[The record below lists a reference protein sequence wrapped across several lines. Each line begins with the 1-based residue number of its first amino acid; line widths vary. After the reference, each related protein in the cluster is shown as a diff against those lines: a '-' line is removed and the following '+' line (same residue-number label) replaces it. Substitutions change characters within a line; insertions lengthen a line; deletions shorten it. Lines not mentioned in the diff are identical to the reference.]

1 MKRVRITVVR
11 KVCHRDLIARY
22 ENPIEHA
29 CDLSEGQVFVSEGWQ
44 KPEGLCES
52 AWQTLSPFVM
62 ALAHGATGLYD
73 GWMKN
78 PASAMHSSNAG
89 IRPESFLDEA
99 LDNCPPHDKHSKRN
113 DMRSSILIIYTGGT
127 IGMKTD
133 AETGALVPFDFSG
146 IYEEFPSLKRLNVDI
161 EVYTMDPVIDS
172 SNVSPANWLTL
183 ARLIRDNYARYDGF
197 VVLHG
202 TDTMSYTAS
211 AISFL
216 LENLSK
222 PVVFTGSQIP
232 IGVLRT
238 DGREN
243 LITAIE
249 IAGARIDG
257 RPEVPEV
264 SLYFQNRLFR
274 ANRTT
279 KGSAEAL
286 NAFRS
291 YNYPPL
297 AEVGVNIAYNLPAV
311 LQPADTSPELRI
323 ATRLADGIAI
333 VKLFPGLGEEILRAM
348 LSAPGL
354 RAVVLETYGAGTA
367 PTSEWF
373 LRVLRAAIDRGV
385 ILLNVTQ
392 CRGGGGS
399 MEFYET
405 GLRLQKIGV
414 LSGYDMT
421 TEAAVTKL
429 MYVLGLGLDETRTR
443 ELLRRPLRGEF
454 TL

>member
-1 MKRVRITVVR
+1 
-11 KVCHRDLIARY
+11 
-22 ENPIEHA
+22 
-29 CDLSEGQVFVSEGWQ
+29 
-44 KPEGLCES
+44 
-52 AWQTLSPFVM
+52 
-62 ALAHGATGLYD
+62 
-73 GWMKN
+73 
-78 PASAMHSSNAG
+78 
-89 IRPESFLDEA
+89 
-99 LDNCPPHDKHSKRN
+99 
-113 DMRSSILIIYTGGT
+113 MRSSILIIYTGGT

-133 AETGALVPFDFSG
+133 ADTGALVPFDFSG

-161 EVYTMDPVIDS
+161 DVHTLSPVIDS
-172 SNVSPANWLTL
+172 SNVSPENWVTL
-183 ARLIRDNYARYDGF
+183 AELIRDNYARYDGF

-211 AISFL
+211 ALSFM
-216 LENLSK
+216 LENLAK

-249 IAGARIDG
+249 IAGAQLDG

-279 KGSAEAL
+279 KRSAEAL
-286 NAFRS
+286 SAFRS

-297 AEVGVNIAYNLPAV
+297 AEVGVNIAYNLPAIRR
-311 LQPADTSPELRI
+311 PEEYPRELRI
-323 ATRLADGIAI
+323 ATRLSGGIELI
-333 VKLFPGLGEEILRAM
+333 KLFPGIDEQILRAM

-354 RAVVLETYGAGTA
+354 RAVVLETFGAGNA

-373 LRVLRAAIDRGV
+373 IRVLEEAIGRGI
-385 ILLNVTQ
+385 ILLNITQ
-392 CRGGGGS
+392 CGGGQVS
-399 MEFYET
+399 MGLYDT
-405 GLRLQKIGV
+405 GLRLQRIGA
-414 LSGYDMT
+414 LCGYDMT

-429 MYVLGLGLDETRTR
+429 MYVLGLGLGEEETRER
-443 ELLRRPLRGEF
+443 LRIPLRGEF
-454 TL
+454 TA

>member
-1 MKRVRITVVR
+1 
-11 KVCHRDLIARY
+11 
-22 ENPIEHA
+22 
-29 CDLSEGQVFVSEGWQ
+29 
-44 KPEGLCES
+44 
-52 AWQTLSPFVM
+52 
-62 ALAHGATGLYD
+62 
-73 GWMKN
+73 
-78 PASAMHSSNAG
+78 
-89 IRPESFLDEA
+89 
-99 LDNCPPHDKHSKRN
+99 
-113 DMRSSILIIYTGGT
+113 MRSSILIIYTGGT

-133 AETGALVPFDFSG
+133 AATGALVPFDFSG

-161 EVYTMDPVIDS
+161 DVHTMSPVIDS
-172 SNVSPANWLTL
+172 SNVAPENWVTL
-183 ARLIRDNYARYDGF
+183 ARLIRDNYDRYDGF

-202 TDTMSYTAS
+202 TDTMSYTSS
-211 AISFL
+211 ALSFM
-216 LENLSK
+216 LENLAK

-279 KGSAEAL
+279 KRSAEAL
-286 NAFRS
+286 SAFRS

-297 AEVGVNIAYNLPAV
+297 AEVGVNIAYNLPAIRR
-311 LQPADTSPELRI
+311 PERYDEPLRI
-323 ATRLADGIAI
+323 ATQLSGGIELI
-333 VKLFPGLGEEILRAM
+333 KLFPGLDERMLQAM

-354 RAVVLETYGAGTA
+354 RAVVLETFGAGNA

-373 LRVLRAAIDRGV
+373 IRALEEAIARGV
-385 ILLNVTQ
+385 LILNITQ
-392 CRGGGGS
+392 CGGGMVS
-399 MEFYET
+399 MELYET
-405 GLRLQKIGV
+405 GLRLQRIGV

-421 TEAAVTKL
+421 SEAAVTKL
-429 MYVLGLGLDETRTR
+429 MYVLGLGLDAEATRD
-443 ELLRRPLRGEF
+443 LLRRPLRGEF
-454 TL
+454 TA